1 MDAPLDDGTI
11 LSYALH
17 IKIVYNKNP
26 KLVYSQQEQIKLDIF
41 NAMKNLPEGDFN
53 HCIALHGELG
63 YEKTFLMRELAKD
76 LSNSY
81 VVHVIQCVYAYYKGV
96 NCMKLCQIIMF
107 INYGF
112 FFEKKSIENRNPL
125 NYYKHLLT
133 KK

>member
-63 YEKTFLMRELAKD
+63 YEKTFLSKR
-76 LSNSY
+76 
-81 VVHVIQCVYAYYKGV
+81 
-96 NCMKLCQIIMF
+96 
-107 INYGF
+107 
-112 FFEKKSIENRNPL
+112 
-125 NYYKHLLT
+125 
-133 KK
+133 